1 MDFPSLE
8 STLLLQGTEPYYGY
22 GWHSSD
28 NNPIITSSTTGV
40 GGITDGGGVG
50 GGGDGNSSIVG
61 PSSVI
66 TSTTARGLSGAA
78 TGGYAAAAAGGG
90 GYNGN
95 SSSSSSSDGN
105 NNHAAAKLPTPLDPL
120 LKYLKREYASSAGPQ
135 DVLATMIST
144 KELEFLV
151 NETSMAG
158 NAAASYG
165 SSGGNKSRPLPSSM
179 MSSSEVEPLSPVP
192 REIEGVD
199 TAYNVLE
206 PSTTSGQ
213 KQQQQQQPWTRSS
226 IPESE
231 GSSSWGDNNARAATP
246 LASGSNTGGRQ
257 KTRAIS
263 TTNPSLHSNEL
274 SPLHSS
280 STPHH
285 AQHQQQKRGQM
296 PSFCHSPPSHIDN
309 LLQTTPHLRHLSAA
323 STDMSGAGVYDESKN
338 IFAQLF
344 NIKGGKKSL
353 KNADNSVGIV
363 DSTASGATI
372 DYHTSLLR
380 QRANRRASLELAS
393 FMRLL
398 SNEMPQEIFA
408 PVESEVYSK
417 VFSLVHSKAI
427 RADDRLAGV
436 AALDALLSVPSAD
449 EERRAIRFGNNL
461 SNGLKATYA
470 DYEFL
475 HAIARAL
482 GRMAM
487 GAANVDRVEFEIGR
501 SLEWLRSDRSDRRL
515 AAVLVLRELA
525 RCAPTAF
532 YSKTH
537 NVNVHHHAATAAG
550 SSVTGGGPAPVSRD
564 GGVGITSRFAGLGGT
579 NDFLDHI
586 FPALRDPQP
595 IVRVCAADALSECL
609 TILMER
615 QRRSMTAPLCTL
627 YASMMDGLKH
637 VGDGPG
643 DKNPPPNGDP
653 VAFAMT
659 VAVHTHGSL
668 LVVSEMLKH
677 SRNFILP
684 RFDEVCVAV
693 LHLMKHHLIL
703 IRLEVIRLIPRLA
716 KRCPEVYGRRYLE
729 QSLEFLIA
737 NASTSPSAK
746 SRIDVKPT
754 AFMSIGQLALAMSD
768 EEMGGG
774 DIMIPS
780 VKVLNIEPNNSLN
793 KDFDYHIVELHDE
806 SDFQVR
812 LGDIFGLISD
822 NLIPNRALTRCD
834 VLGCFANF
842 VEALGVHAAPHIM
855 KIVEDMFKS
864 GLSEDLIKCLHSI
877 GRSIPS
883 KQISIE
889 RRLFE
894 EISFCLA
901 GTTVDLFSMKKNS
914 RPTFSDSGAFST
926 SSTGSSSSFVKQPTL
941 ERNFMSSMSLSSMN
955 PGMRPK
961 NLPQP
966 ELEVQETTKIST
978 EPAATNPISY
988 HKTDRVIINTSTK
1001 PDFVDKLVLSLRTLR
1016 TIGESYIHDSE
1027 DGNLQL
1033 PFLRNV
1039 ISAYFAHPSS
1049 DVRREAAITCC
1060 LLLLPFERRKDE
1072 KGEQLRLRFNLGNG
1086 NVSCLTEEILQK
1098 LLRMTVS
1105 DLSPVVRLCIV
1116 RGLDERYDHYL
1127 SLNFLSP
1134 LFLMLEDEALAV
1146 RACALQ
1152 ILGRLSRLNPAPI
1165 LPGLRRVLMDLI
1177 IELRCGG
1184 DNGGGREVATR
1195 LIIIFLREESL
1206 KSLTRPFISS
1216 IVDALPLDNVA
1227 PRLATAS
1234 LEALG
1239 ELATVAHSSINPWL
1253 RQLIPH
1259 ILENI
1264 QDQNSS
1270 KQRVSLWALGKIAFG
1285 TSYVVSPYLD
1295 YPQLLTQASDILPTT
1310 KRASWDLRREVFRTM
1325 GILGALDPDLVSARK
1340 GGGKG
1345 GGYFVEL
1352 EDEKGPGAGARS
1364 STMPSNGSAK
1374 RMPDWN
1380 ILRDQSA
1387 IPSSSLQNRSIS
1399 SAQVE
1404 LRLISSGAHI
1414 KQTQEAGGSRPKS
1427 IYKDSDN
1434 DEPAHLYMYE
1444 QYAMTAQPLSQLSPA
1459 RRLSPSDDAFY
1470 PTVAVQALMR
1480 ILKDSSLSNLHG
1492 MVMKAVMFIFNAL
1505 GLKSVPFLKNIV
1517 PHILATVKNCGQHG
1531 LREALLQQVANLS
1544 AIVRE
1549 HLRPYL
1555 PAIFDVVEEFW
1566 FTRHLSALCSLVER
1580 VATAVPDDFR
1590 AYIPLLVRQVLAS
1603 IEAIDLAEWSNN
1615 SSASGDIER
1624 LELILRHLQGIKGV
1638 LGEYMHLVVPALVK
1652 LTDSLICSAASPP
1665 SGSRRSKLAVET
1677 VETLSILLQTIEINP
1692 NLLVDTSVKSNSAL
1706 PARLVQPFLR
1716 MLGGN
1721 VRPNKEVGM
1730 SIIGCICI
1738 CVRQLGAG
1746 RWISF
1751 YDKTARDA
1759 IIAWQIKVGIERLQE
1774 EQGPSEV
1781 IEIEQHLP
1789 IDLYLQVV
1797 HEVTSNS
1804 NSRWDMWNGSSND
1817 SGSEFSLGRSRTS
1830 DVSLNRMGEG
1840 LKTDDPPSIQPIL
1853 HQGTAAHRTINISN
1867 LQKAWDVSQR
1877 STREDWDEWMR
1888 RFSVQLLRE
1897 APSPALRACAELA
1910 QAYQPLARELFSAAF
1925 VCCWGELSDLYRSN
1939 LVFSLEVVFSADASL
1954 EILQLLLNLAEF
1966 MEHDGSKGPLA
1977 GLSIDISVL
1986 AELAL
1991 KCRAYARAL
2000 HYKEREYIM
2009 GRGGSCVEQ
2018 LIDINKKLDLPEA
2031 ALGVLKA
2038 AKIEIERR
2046 EPGRSLVSSPSRAES
2061 QTDKS
2066 PMAYSVVTS
2075 YGDAKVGDHGSWAG
2089 DIVYESWLAKL
2100 GAWAEAV
2107 TMYEEKLRENPNDVE
2122 SVLGCMQ
2129 CYDARG
2135 DWKKTLDLAGR
2146 SWGALSGDNSVEHP
2160 PSLHSSGSR
2169 KTSSANN
2176 YKQALK
2182 FCAQSAWRLGKWD
2195 ELEIY
2200 SSQLVQGHHW
2210 SHTFTPQS
2218 ANAKPSKDSRSTVPK
2233 LDFDGAFYR
2242 AVLHIHRA
2250 EFSAAA
2256 KSIDSA
2262 RKAMDSRFTAL
2273 LAESYK
2279 RAYPSMV
2286 ASQGLSELEEIIQF
2300 RQFEM
2305 RKNSGRR
2312 RHVAN
2317 SPDVA
2322 LGRQHLLGVWRQ
2334 RLDGCRVDA
2343 EVHSSILAVRSLIL
2357 GPTDEV
2363 DATITLSALSRQAEA
2378 YQLAERT
2385 LLDPLARMNCS
2396 LNSPVFGVGIPSN
2409 MGLGLTMPGESMEH
2423 IVNGDISVQMNY
2435 RPHHEQ
2441 FSKQLFNEAG
2451 GEDRLF
2457 IQHKLY
2463 FAYIKHIWAT
2473 ERRDEAMTRLGL
2485 LCNVV
2490 DLTTHCCGNEKAQS
2504 EALRVSCWLRYGDWK
2519 IALCP
2524 PGTMLTDSLATEVLL
2539 SYKRATDASLRY
2551 PSYRS
2556 WHSWAL
2562 INFRLAEQIHGNEKD
2577 KGGLNIAKLPTIVR
2591 SHVLA
2596 AVKGF
2601 VRAISVGTKRW
2612 SASVQQDML
2621 NLLSCLFKYGELQDV
2636 AATINDGLG
2645 SIKIEAWLGVLPQLL
2660 ARIHIKTPS
2669 VRSVLHPLLVRLGA
2683 KHPQALMYPLSV
2695 LLKSPVVD
2703 RKIAAESLMN
2713 SLKAHSNALV
2723 EEALMVSSEL
2733 IRVAI
2738 LWLELW
2744 HEGLEDASRLYY
2756 GEGNVS
2762 GMLDVLIPLHTQLEN
2777 GASTR
2782 GEHDFLKS
2790 FGRDLLDAHKHIK
2803 DYVRLITSSGQT
2815 IPTQGGFMSPNSAG
2829 RSGSPANA
2837 EAEAALNQAW
2847 DLYYTV
2853 FRRINKQLPGLTTLE
2868 LNQCSPALYNAKNL
2882 ELGVPGS
2889 YRVDGSY
2896 VKIQQF
2902 ITDVQVIT
2910 SKQRPRKI
2918 TIRGNDGKDY
2928 VFLLKGH
2935 EDLRQDER
2943 VMQLFGLVNA
2953 LLARDRRTNKH
2964 DLNIQRYAIAPLS
2977 HNAGVVG
2984 WVPHCDTLHC
2994 LIRDYRESMK
3004 IPLNAENREMIALA
3018 PNYDSL
3024 TAMQKVEIFTE
3035 ALERTTGK
3043 GNDLYEVLWI
3053 KSTNSEEWLERR
3065 TNYTRSLAVM
3075 SMVGYILGLGD
3086 RHPSNLMLDQISG
3099 RVLHIDFGD
3108 CFEVAMHREKFPE
3121 KVPFRLTRMLT
3132 RAMEVSGIEG
3142 SYRSTCERTMAV
3154 LRQNKDSL
3162 LAMLEAFVHDPLIS
3176 WRLLDQSSDE
3186 IAKEAEA
3193 EASTAREGQE
3203 VETNTSI
3210 QQDVHNSAIAHTV
3223 LPGPIEEGQD
3233 EDGDDDG
3240 DDVDDGDVEDG
3251 GKKEDEVDGGNGTSS
3266 SEGSNSEQPNA
3277 SSLGALT
3284 PAIKPSES
3292 ATPFST
3298 SHAKSLQMYSEM
3310 RALAANLSTSSRI
3323 ASITGGTVDTAFEQ
3337 GSTARSRIDKS
3348 VRQREL
3354 LSMLDGDTEAANEE
3368 ALNERA
3374 LKVIRRVQDKLTGTD
3389 FHSPDEEIGEP
3400 LDVQDQVQRL
3410 IVQATSSENLCQLFI
3425 GWCAF
3430 W

>member
-1 MDFPSLE
+1 MSFQSLE
-8 STLLLQGTEPYYGY
+8 GALLLQGGGQYYGN
-22 GWHSSD
+22 GWS
-28 NNPIITSSTTGV
+28 NPAAPR
-40 GGITDGGGVG
+40 GGADGAGPGEGGGV
-50 GGGDGNSSIVG
+50 VG
-61 PSSVI
+61 PSIVAGSH
-66 TSTTARGLSGAA
+66 RGGDDTDRVASR
-78 TGGYAAAAAGGG
+78 
-90 GYNGN
+90 
-95 SSSSSSSDGN
+95 
-105 NNHAAAKLPTPLDPL
+105 LPTPLDPL

-135 DVLATMIST
+135 DVLAPGSVSPR
-144 KELEFLV
+144 EVEFLL
-151 NETSMAG
+151 NETT
-158 NAAASYG
+158 AAAAAVTAAG
-165 SSGGNKSRPLPSSM
+165 SLSGGKVLQTAAMMMMEAGPPPVDSALINTELPNTLGHSPWTKSSM
-179 MSSSEVEPLSPVP
+179 PGSVSSTIG
-192 REIEGVD
+192 RG
-199 TAYNVLE
+199 
-206 PSTTSGQ
+206 
-213 KQQQQQQPWTRSS
+213 
-226 IPESE
+226 
-231 GSSSWGDNNARAATP
+231 SSWGGDRGSAVAARAATP
-246 LASGSNTGGRQ
+246 LASGAGGS
-257 KTRAIS
+257 RAPTI
-263 TTNPSLHSNEL
+263 TSLHPSESYPSHL
-274 SPLHSS
+274 
-280 STPHH
+280 STP
-285 AQHQQQKRGQM
+285 QTQQLQKRRRALL
-296 PSFCHSPPSHIDN
+296 PEFCRSLPSHVDN
-309 LLQTTPHLRHLSAA
+309 LLRTTPHLRHLDVA
-323 STDMSGAGVYDESKN
+323 STDMSGTGMYDDSRN

-344 NIKGGKKSL
+344 NLGKKKGSNKVL
-353 KNADNSVGIV
+353 AG
-363 DSTASGATI
+363 GAEGGTPDDGAGGTML

-380 QRANRRASLELAS
+380 RRANLRASRELAS

-398 SNEMPQEIFA
+398 SNEMSQDDYA
-408 PVESEVYSK
+408 SVESEVHSK
-417 VFSLVHSKAI
+417 IFSLVHSKSA

-436 AALDALLSVPSAD
+436 AALDALLGVPSAD

-461 SNGLKATYA
+461 SNGLKATQHV

-475 HAIARAL
+475 HAVARAL

-487 GAANVDRVEFEIGR
+487 GSANVDRVEFEIGR

-532 YSKTH
+532 YSRTH
-537 NVNVHHHAATAAG
+537 NVDVVHHHASGEAG
-550 SSVTGGGPAPVSRD
+550 AVASHPMGSHHNFA
-564 GGVGITSRFAGLGGT
+564 AGLGGT

-609 TILMER
+609 AILMER
-615 QRRSMTAPLCTL
+615 QGASMTAPLCSLHTDMMEGL
-627 YASMMDGLKH
+627 RCNVSGDSHGGGPARGNSGDDPAAS
-637 VGDGPG
+637 
-643 DKNPPPNGDP
+643 
-653 VAFAMT
+653 AMAA
-659 VAVHTHGSL
+659 AVNAHGSL
-668 LVVSEMLKH
+668 LVVTEMLRH
-677 SRNFILP
+677 SRGFMLP
-684 RFDEVCVAV
+684 RYDEVCSAV
-693 LHLMKHHLIL
+693 LKFMGHRLVL

-716 KRCPEVYGRRYLE
+716 RRCPEVYGRRYLDR
-729 QSLEFLIA
+729 SLEFLISSA
-737 NASTSPSAK
+737 AGSASPHPSLAK
-746 SRIDVKPT
+746 SRIDVRST

-774 DIMIPS
+774 DLMIPTVRI
-780 VKVLNIEPNNSLN
+780 VKNESNVLDIE
-793 KDFDYHIVELHDE
+793 DEAGCHIVELKDE
-806 SDFQVR
+806 SDFEER
-812 LGDIFGLISD
+812 LGEIFRLISD
-822 NLIPNRALTRCD
+822 NLKPTRTPSAGIIARCD
-834 VLGCFANF
+834 VMGCFANF
-842 VEALGVHAAPHIM
+842 VEALGEHAAPYTM
-855 KIVEDMFKS
+855 KIVEDMFES
-864 GLSEDLIKCLHSI
+864 GLSEDVIRCLHSA
-877 GRSIPS
+877 GRSVPS
-883 KQISIE
+883 QQLGIE

-894 EISFCLA
+894 EISFCLD
-901 GTTVDLFSMKKNS
+901 GKTVGMFSMKKNS
-914 RPTFSDSGAFST
+914 RPVLQDSGPFSVT
-926 SSTGSSSSFVKQPTL
+926 SLSIKSLSPSANREQPAL
-941 ERNFMSSMSLSSMN
+941 ERNFMSSMSLSSMT
-955 PGMRPK
+955 PGMRPRRHT
-961 NLPQP
+961 L
-966 ELEVQETTKIST
+966 T
-978 EPAATNPISY
+978 EPEALDEGGGRAESSATAVAASPVSSR
-988 HKTDRVIINTSTK
+988 KTDGPAINMSTK
-1001 PDFVDKLVLSLRTLR
+1001 PEVVDKLVLSLQTLR
-1016 TIGESYIHDSE
+1016 TIGVSYMQVHDSE
-1027 DGNLQL
+1027 DGNMLL
-1033 PFLRNV
+1033 PFLGDV

-1049 DVRREAAITCC
+1049 DVRREAAVTCC
-1060 LLLLPFERRKDE
+1060 LLLLPFGRSRMNEEGRGIGRRRESLLHFKLGSVSSGLVER
-1072 KGEQLRLRFNLGNG
+1072 
-1086 NVSCLTEEILQK
+1086 TLQR
-1098 LLRMTVS
+1098 LLRMAVS
-1105 DLSPVVRLCIV
+1105 DSSPVVRLCVV
-1116 RGLDERYDHYL
+1116 RGLDERYDAYL
-1127 SLNFLSP
+1127 SLNLFSP

-1146 RACALQ
+1146 RATTLK
-1152 ILGRLSRLNPAPI
+1152 ILDRLSRLNPAPI
-1165 LPGLRRVLMDLI
+1165 LPSLRRALVDLI
-1177 IELRCGG
+1177 TDLRCGS
-1184 DNGGGREVATR
+1184 DNGGGREAATR
-1195 LIIIFLREESL
+1195 LIVVFLREEAL
-1206 KSLTRPFISS
+1206 RGLARPFTSS
-1216 IVDALPLDNVA
+1216 IVEALPLTNVA

-1239 ELATVAHSSINPWL
+1239 ELATVAHGSIGPWL
-1253 RQLIPH
+1253 RSLISH

-1285 TSYVVSPYLD
+1285 TGYVVSPYLD
-1295 YPQLLTQASDILPTT
+1295 YPQLLSRASDILPTT
-1310 KRASWDLRREVFRTM
+1310 KRAPWDLRREIFRTF
-1325 GILGALDPDLVSARK
+1325 GILGAFDPDRYGPGSTRK

-1352 EDEKGPGAGARS
+1352 EDEKGGAGTRPL
-1364 STMPSNGSAK
+1364 TVVGNESAK
-1374 RMPDWN
+1374 HISEWN
-1380 ILRDQSA
+1380 PMRDQSSM
-1387 IPSSSLQNRSIS
+1387 PPSSLQNRNMS
-1399 SAQVE
+1399 SVQAG
-1404 LRLISSGAHI
+1404 LRLISGPG
-1414 KQTQEAGGSRPKS
+1414 EASVPHPKS
-1427 IYKDSDN
+1427 IHKDSDN

-1459 RRLSPSDDAFY
+1459 RRLLPSDEAFY

-1480 ILKDSSLSNLHG
+1480 ILKDTSLSNLHG

-1505 GLKSVPFLKNIV
+1505 GMKSVPFLKNIV
-1517 PHILATVKNCGQHG
+1517 PHILVTVKNCGQHG
-1531 LREALLQQVANLS
+1531 LREALLQQVSNLS

-1555 PAIFDVVEEFW
+1555 PDIFDVVKEFW

-1580 VATAVPDDFR
+1580 VAMAVPEDFR
-1590 AYIPLLVRQVLAS
+1590 AYVPLLVRQVLAS
-1603 IEAIDLAEWSNN
+1603 IEAIDLTGWNGNN
-1615 SSASGDIER
+1615 SAAGDIER
-1624 LELILRHLQGIKGV
+1624 LELILKHVQGIKGV
-1638 LGEYMHLVVPALVK
+1638 MGEYIHLVVPALVK
-1652 LTDSLICSAASPP
+1652 LTESLINPDLDDKKVSIQPP
-1665 SGSRRSKLAVET
+1665 NGSGRSKLAVET
-1677 VETLSILLQTIEINP
+1677 VKTLSILLQTAEINP
-1692 NLLVDTSVKSNSAL
+1692 NLIVDTSVKSNSVL
-1706 PARLVQPFLR
+1706 PARVVQPFLR
-1716 MLGGN
+1716 LLGGTT
-1721 VRPNKEVGM
+1721 RPNKDVGS
-1730 SIIGCICI
+1730 SIIGCLCI
-1738 CVRQLGAG
+1738 CMRQLGAG
-1746 RWISF
+1746 RWLSF
-1751 YDKTARDA
+1751 YHETARDA
-1759 IIAWQIKVGIERLQE
+1759 IISWQTNVGIERLME
-1774 EQGPSEV
+1774 EQRPDEMV
-1781 IEIEQHLP
+1781 EPEAHLP
-1789 IDLYLQVV
+1789 IDLYDGVV
-1797 HEVTSNS
+1797 EEITSN
-1804 NSRWDMWNGSSND
+1804 NSVRWDIWNGSSTD
-1817 SGSEFSLGRSRTS
+1817 SLTRSGASEISLTAR
-1830 DVSLNRMGEG
+1830 LGEG
-1840 LKTDDPPSIQPIL
+1840 LKTNDTTSIQPIL
-1853 HQGTAAHRTINISN
+1853 AISRAHKTNVSN
-1867 LQKAWDVSQR
+1867 LQKTWDVSQR

-1910 QAYQPLARELFSAAF
+1910 QTYQPLARELFSAAF
-1925 VCCWGELSDLYRSN
+1925 VCCWAELNDQYRSN
-1939 LVFSLEVVFSADASL
+1939 LQFSLEVVFSADASL

-1966 MEHDGSKGPLA
+1966 MEHDLDSKGTIP

-2000 HYKEREYIM
+2000 HYKEREYIK

-2038 AKIEIERR
+2038 AKIEIASHN
-2046 EPGRSLVSSPSRAES
+2046 RSESSLE
-2061 QTDKS
+2061 DNN
-2066 PMAYSVVTS
+2066 PMAYSVIAS
-2075 YGDAKVGDHGSWAG
+2075 YGDAAVGEHNSWAG

-2100 GAWAEAV
+2100 GAWAEALSL
-2107 TMYEEKLRENPNDVE
+2107 YEEKLRADPNDVNT
-2122 SVLGCMQ
+2122 VLGCMQ

-2135 DWKKTLDLAGR
+2135 EWQKALDLAGR
-2146 SWGALSGDNSVEHP
+2146 SWSALSGDHSIESDPSSWHSRMPRKKSSVD
-2160 PSLHSSGSR
+2160 
-2169 KTSSANN
+2169 N

-2182 FCAQSAWRLGKWD
+2182 FCSQSAWRLGKWD
-2195 ELEIY
+2195 ELEDY
-2200 SSQLVQGHHW
+2200 SSQLQ
-2210 SHTFTPQS
+2210 T
-2218 ANAKPSKDSRSTVPK
+2218 
-2233 LDFDGAFYR
+2233 LDYDGAFYR

-2250 EFSAAA
+2250 EWDEAA

-2286 ASQGLSELEEIIQF
+2286 SAQELSELEEIISF

-2305 RKNSGRR
+2305 RRNSGIKL
-2312 RHVAN
+2312 HASAN
-2317 SPDVA
+2317 LPDEEQA
-2322 LGRQHLLGVWRQ
+2322 RQHLLDVWRK

-2378 YQLAERT
+2378 YRLAERT
-2385 LLDPLARMNCS
+2385 LLDPLQRMEAK
-2396 LNSPVFGVGIPSN
+2396 LNSPIFGVGIEGLN
-2409 MGLGLTMPGESMEH
+2409 LGLGLTMNPGESMEC
-2423 IVNGDISVQMNY
+2423 IVGGDVSVQMNY

-2441 FSKQLFNEAG
+2441 FSQQLFDEAG
-2451 GEDRLF
+2451 GQERLF

-2463 FAYIKHIWAT
+2463 FAYVKHLWET
-2473 ERRDEAMTRLGL
+2473 DRRDEAMTRLGL
-2485 LCNVV
+2485 LCKVV
-2490 DLTTHCCGNEKAQS
+2490 DLATLCGKKQARR
-2504 EALRVSCWLRYGDWK
+2504 EALRISCWLRYGDWK
-2519 IALCP
+2519 IASCP
-2524 PGTMLTDSLATEVLL
+2524 PGTLLTNNLATEVLL
-2539 SYKRATDASLRY
+2539 SYKRATDADVSNN
-2551 PSYRS
+2551 YRA

-2562 INFRLAEQIHGNEKD
+2562 INFRLAEQIRVNEKD
-2577 KGGLNIAKLPTIVR
+2577 KGSSSMAKLPAIAR
-2591 SHVLA
+2591 SHVISA
-2596 AVKGF
+2596 SKGF
-2601 VRAISVGTKRW
+2601 VRAISLGTKWW

-2636 AATINDGLG
+2636 ASTINEGLG
-2645 SIKIEAWLGVLPQLL
+2645 SINIDTWLGVLPQLL
-2660 ARIHIKTPS
+2660 ARIHIKSPS

-2703 RKIAAESLMN
+2703 RKFAAESLMT

-2762 GMLDVLIPLHTQLEN
+2762 AMLDVLLPLHTQLEK

-2782 GEHDFLKS
+2782 REHDFLKS
-2790 FGRDLLDAHKHIK
+2790 FGRDLLDAHNHIK
-2803 DYVRLITSSGQT
+2803 DYMRLITDSGQT
-2815 IPTQGGFMSPNSAG
+2815 IPTQGGFMNPNQAG

-2868 LNQCSPALYNAKNL
+2868 LNQCSPALYNARNL

-2943 VMQLFGLVNA
+2943 VMQLFGLANA

-3004 IPLNAENREMIALA
+3004 IPLNAENREMMALA

-3024 TAMQKVEIFTE
+3024 TAMQKVEVFTE
-3035 ALERTTGK
+3035 ALDRTKGE

-3065 TNYTRSLAVM
+3065 TNFTRSLAVM

-3154 LRQNKDSL
+3154 MRDNKDSL
-3162 LAMLEAFVHDPLIS
+3162 VAMLEAFVYDPLIS

-3186 IAKEAEA
+3186 AAKEGNAES
-3193 EASTAREGQE
+3193 STAAAVQVAEMTTPVQE
-3203 VETNTSI
+3203 
-3210 QQDVHNSAIAHTV
+3210 DVHSTAIAHTA
-3223 LPGPIEEGQD
+3223 LPGPIQEEQD
-3233 EDGDDDG
+3233 EDAEEDDEDEENER
-3240 DDVDDGDVEDG
+3240 DVTKNEDPVDVANVNSSVDDSVGSQQVEA
-3251 GKKEDEVDGGNGTSS
+3251 
-3266 SEGSNSEQPNA
+3266 A

-3284 PAIKPSES
+3284 PAIRPVAASS
-3292 ATPFST
+3292 HMAT

-3323 ASITGGTVDTAFEQ
+3323 ASITGGTAVDASLGQ
-3337 GSTARSRIDKS
+3337 GGSTARSRIDKS

-3354 LSMLDGDTEAANEE
+3354 LSSMLDGGGDGDAVNEG

-3389 FHSPDEEIGEP
+3389 FHSPEEEVGEP